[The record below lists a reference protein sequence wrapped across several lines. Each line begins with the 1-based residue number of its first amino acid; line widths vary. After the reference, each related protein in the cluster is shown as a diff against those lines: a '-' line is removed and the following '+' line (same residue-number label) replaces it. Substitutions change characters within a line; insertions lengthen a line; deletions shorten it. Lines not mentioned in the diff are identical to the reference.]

1 MTVAVGD
8 SACVIPPQT
17 VPDSVQTT
25 IREWTK
31 AIARELGVVGLIN
44 VQIAIQDNVPFIIE
58 ANPRA
63 SR

>member
-1 MTVAVGD
+1 
-8 SACVIPPQT
+8 
-17 VPDSVQTT
+17 VQTT

-44 VQIAIQDNVPFIIE
+44 VQIAIQDNVPYIIE